1 MSVFEEAVIRDRN
14 ERNSLDKKKKQIKKI
29 PKNPIPTNKSTRKGN
44 SSKPAIFSVEAAPCD
59 TDVQKLVHFL
69 AVRGCMIKYFSSQSP
84 HKITKATTREN
95 QIERQAVRAIK
106 PKKGVINSIKKILKE
121 PTPFFIRILKIGVS
135 SGRL

>member
-1 MSVFEEAVIRDRN
+1 M
-14 ERNSLDKKKKQIKKI
+14 KKKKQIKKI

-59 TDVQKLVHFL
+59 TECPEASAFSCSEGV
-69 AVRGCMIKYFSSQSP
+69 MIKYFSSQSP

-106 PKKGVINSIKKILKE
+106 PKKGVINSIKKNGVGFFGNCPKK
-121 PTPFFIRILKIGVS
+121 PTPFLREHSQNQKGSFFG
-135 SGRL
+135 